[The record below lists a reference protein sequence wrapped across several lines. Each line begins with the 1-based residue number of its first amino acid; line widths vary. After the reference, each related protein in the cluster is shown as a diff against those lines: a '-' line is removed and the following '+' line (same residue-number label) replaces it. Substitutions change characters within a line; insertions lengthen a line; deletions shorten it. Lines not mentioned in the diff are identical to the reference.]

1 MYEQQAKL
9 LIITAGDEV
18 VFEGRTDEVTDF
30 LSEGNIHQR
39 NDVEGAFEWL
49 DEKYGDTDGRIIADV
64 VSLIDNT
71 ELLDG
76 LGTRAIFWIAA
87 LMMKNG
93 TLKKLPMPYVFKLMP
108 IIQRKTAVH
117 EVKVNRAN
125 KEAAAFLERFREI
138 IGGLSEG
145 KMNEDEGLTE
155 IFKAMPEK
163 DLVEYKLETD
173 PNFTQ
178 AFRVIKQISERCKDE
193 KLKLLT
199 DKVFEE
205 FDLEL

>member
-9 LIITAGDEV
+9 LILTAGDEV
-18 VFEGRTDEVTDF
+18 VFEGRTDEVTEF

-64 VSLIDNT
+64 VSLIDST
-71 ELLDG
+71 DTLDG
-76 LGTRAIFWIAA
+76 LGTRAIFWLAA

-117 EVKVNRAN
+117 AVKVNKAN
-125 KEAAAFLERFREI
+125 KEAEAFLERFKEI
-138 IGGLSEG
+138 TSRLSEG
-145 KMNEDEGLTE
+145 KMNADEALTE
-155 IFKAMPEK
+155 IFKVMPEK
-163 DLVEYKLETD
+163 DLVEYKLETN
-173 PNFTQ
+173 PHFTEV
-178 AFRVIKQISERCKDE
+178 FRVIKQISERCKDE